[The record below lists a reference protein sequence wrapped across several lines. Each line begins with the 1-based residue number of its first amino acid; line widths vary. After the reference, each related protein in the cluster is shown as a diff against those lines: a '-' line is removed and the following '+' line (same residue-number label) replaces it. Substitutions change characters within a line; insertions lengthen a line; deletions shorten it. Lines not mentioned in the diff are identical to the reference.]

1 MNASSSKTDTIPP
14 DKAVNAAA
22 ATATTTAA
30 AAIAATAATA
40 AAAAVPVVESAK
52 LWDQLNAIAVLLC
65 ITIVLVGVWAS
76 SAMKNTFDDINANWD
91 KHKCSPM
98 IMPFA
103 GFYGHNTADNFS
115 GCMKDIFGDFTGEIT
130 SPFGSVLTMFTE
142 ILGSFMSALDSLR
155 LSFSTMGGGI
165 NVIFQEFTDR
175 INNFYFQLRI
185 SAIRIKTLIGRM
197 YAIMFS
203 VMYMGLSG
211 LTAAQ
216 SFGDTSLFSFL
227 DTFCFPPETLVSVES
242 KGLLKLEDVRIG
254 DVLLPTRSIV
264 TTKFHFS
271 AKGQPMVQLPSLNGS
286 EPITVSTNH
295 YVWHGRKWILAKDHP
310 AAIPL
315 PPYDRH
321 SLLCLNTTDH
331 CIPIGGHLFCD
342 YDETTNADADTMAM
356 IEERINAK
364 QHQQQQQSKENSPS
378 FHPLTPIRLADGT
391 YRPAHLLT
399 TNMIL
404 STGSRITGIL
414 HKQVTE
420 YCHVF
425 SNLTIGSATLV
436 WNSTAETWQRA
447 STLYP
452 VQTFQTPYV
461 FIGLIVTPNSQI
473 ELQGNLF
480 TRDYMELCSPDA
492 ETFYAEQLNHH

>member
-1 MNASSSKTDTIPP
+1 MNDSSTKTTDILPP
-14 DKAVNAAA
+14 DKASAAA
-22 ATATTTAA
+22 PITTAA
-30 AAIAATAATA
+30 TVATAA
-40 AAAAVPVVESAK
+40 VPIVESAK

-115 GCMKDIFGDFTGEIT
+115 GCMKNIFGDFTGEIT

-142 ILGSFMSALDSLR
+142 ILSSFMSAIDSLR
-155 LSFSTMGGGI
+155 TSFATMGGGI

-175 INNFYFQLRI
+175 ISNFYFQLRI

-254 DVLLPTRSIV
+254 DVLLPTKSIV

-295 YVWHGRKWILAKDHP
+295 YVWHGHKWILAKNHP

-321 SLLCLNTTDH
+321 SLICLNTTDH

-364 QHQQQQQSKENSPS
+364 QQQQQQQQQESTENSPS

-391 YRPAHLLT
+391 YKFAHLLT

-420 YCHVF
+420 YCHVS
-425 SNLTIGSATLV
+425 SNQTIGAATLL
-436 WNSTAETWQRA
+436 WNAEQEIWQRA

-452 VQTFQTPYV
+452 VHTFEPPYV